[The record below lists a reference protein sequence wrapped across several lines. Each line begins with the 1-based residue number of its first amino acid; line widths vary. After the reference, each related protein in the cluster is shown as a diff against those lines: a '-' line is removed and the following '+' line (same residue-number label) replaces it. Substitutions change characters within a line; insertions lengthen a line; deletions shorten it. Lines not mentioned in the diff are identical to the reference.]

1 MSSFLSPEDFNEIMN
16 DPKVEAPPNEAVVSH
31 ECSQPDAS
39 PMTIPVEELLQYG
52 AEATTVPHRN
62 NTPSEPQDFK
72 PLKTVSSA
80 GTSHDPKAKPTCGL
94 NLRLNEYQLELIR
107 KMADQEE
114 RSMQQIV
121 KRMLIP
127 ALENA
132 LTEAA

>member
-16 DPKVEAPPNEAVVSH
+16 DDQVELPAQEVVITQ
-31 ECSQPDAS
+31 ECSQAEEL

-52 AEATTVPHRN
+52 AEATTVPHQG
-62 NTPSEPQDFK
+62 PSIINAPELK
-72 PLKTVSSA
+72 PVKTVRA
-80 GTSHDPKAKPTCGL
+80 VTPTHDPKAKPTCGL

-107 KMADQEE
+107 KMADKEE